1 MMTRKIHKAIIASLL
16 IGFPFTSFA
25 KRYDVTLP
33 EVASCLKTAQPGD
46 QIYIKDG
53 QYKDMQLKWTGKGT
67 EKAPIKIEAL
77 NPGKVKIE
85 GGSTLRIAGEWMSV
99 GGLHFTDGYAPKG
112 SVIEFRNGQELANH
126 CRLTNC
132 VIDGFNPSR
141 RDQAYSYILLYGRHN
156 RVDHCSLTGKL
167 NLGVTLIVILND
179 ERCLENHHQIDHNYF
194 GERPVYGS
202 NGAETMRV
210 GTSQQAYNSSNTI
223 IENNLFERC
232 SGEVEVISIKSSDNV
247 IRNNILLEC
256 EGVVA
261 LRHGDRNTVNNNL
274 FIGNGLRNTGGI
286 RVVNAGHQIYDNT
299 LVGLAGTRFFSA
311 LGVMDA
317 VPNSLPNRY
326 CQVVDVKMYRNTFVD
341 CTNIEFGT
349 GKDMER
355 TLAPDNVSFTDNII
369 INKELSQPYIAVD
382 DVSGIQFKGN
392 KVQLA
397 KNYSAPGFTT
407 EKLKAPQL
415 PDQAAIRK
423 DKGASWFE
431 NRVAQ
436 PSAKT
441 HKEYNA
447 APGTDLSE
455 IIRSAEPGGIIV
467 LVEGTYPIQSAMFID
482 KPLTIRAAN
491 AANKP
496 LVRFNG
502 EKPDNMVT
510 IADGGE
516 LIIENI
522 AFDGVL
528 EPGKALAKAGI
539 STATDMIQPYTL
551 TVDGCEFQNFGEGGF
566 FAIKGTK
573 ATFAK
578 SVTIKNC
585 FFRDLSGDAINYA
598 AEKDDI
604 GRYNADDMLIENCSF
619 YRLLGLPI
627 NIYRGGSDEST
638 AGPYITIRHCNFA
651 DCCNKERGSVMRLIG
666 PQVLTVEN
674 CNFDNSG
681 RGGATIR
688 LDEAT
693 WEKVRIA
700 NCNLWNSGRMVT
712 TTSQAIQGKMYNI
725 RPAYINADAY
735 NYTPVPGSELEK
747 LSIGL
752 KKNSLPQ

>member
-1 MMTRKIHKAIIASLL
+1 
-16 IGFPFTSFA
+16 
-25 KRYDVTLP
+25 
-33 EVASCLKTAQPGD
+33 
-46 QIYIKDG
+46 
-53 QYKDMQLKWTGKGT
+53 
-67 EKAPIKIEAL
+67 
-77 NPGKVKIE
+77 
-85 GGSTLRIAGEWMSV
+85 
-99 GGLHFTDGYAPKG
+99 
-112 SVIEFRNGQELANH
+112 
-126 CRLTNC
+126 
-132 VIDGFNPSR
+132 
-141 RDQAYSYILLYGRHN
+141 
-156 RVDHCSLTGKL
+156 
-167 NLGVTLIVILND
+167 
-179 ERCLENHHQIDHNYF
+179 
-194 GERPVYGS
+194 
-202 NGAETMRV
+202 
-210 GTSQQAYNSSNTI
+210 
-223 IENNLFERC
+223 
-232 SGEVEVISIKSSDNV
+232 
-247 IRNNILLEC
+247 
-256 EGVVA
+256 
-261 LRHGDRNTVNNNL
+261 
-274 FIGNGLRNTGGI
+274 
-286 RVVNAGHQIYDNT
+286 
-299 LVGLAGTRFFSA
+299 
-311 LGVMDA
+311 
-317 VPNSLPNRY
+317 
-326 CQVVDVKMYRNTFVD
+326 
-341 CTNIEFGT
+341 
-349 GKDMER
+349 
-355 TLAPDNVSFTDNII
+355 
-369 INKELSQPYIAVD
+369 
-382 DVSGIQFKGN
+382 
-392 KVQLA
+392 
-397 KNYSAPGFTT
+397 
-407 EKLKAPQL
+407 
-415 PDQAAIRK
+415 
-423 DKGASWFE
+423 
-431 NRVAQ
+431 
-436 PSAKT
+436 
-441 HKEYNA
+441 
-447 APGTDLSE
+447 
-455 IIRSAEPGGIIV
+455 
-467 LVEGTYPIQSAMFID
+467 
-482 KPLTIRAAN
+482 
-491 AANKP
+491 
-496 LVRFNG
+496 
-502 EKPDNMVT
+502 MVT

-752 KKNSLPQ
+752 KKKFASAITVIVSGTRK

>member
-1 MMTRKIHKAIIASLL
+1 MMTRYIYKVIAASLL
-16 IGFPFTSFA
+16 VGLPFASFA
-25 KRYDVTLP
+25 KRYEVALP

-46 QIYIKDG
+46 RIYIKDG
-53 QYKDMQLKWTGKGT
+53 QYKDLELKWMATGT
-67 EKAPIKIEAL
+67 EKAPITIEAL

-85 GGSTLRIAGEWMSV
+85 GGSTLRMAGEWMSIS
-99 GGLHFTDGYAPKG
+99 GLHFTNGFAPKG
-112 SVIEFRNGQELANH
+112 SVIEFRNGKQLANH
-126 CRLTNC
+126 CRLTDC

-141 RDQAYSYILLYGRHN
+141 RDQSYSYILLYGRYN

-179 ERCLENHHQIDHNYF
+179 ERCLENHHRIDHNYF

-202 NGAETMRV
+202 NGAETIRV
-210 GTSQQAYNSSNTI
+210 GTSQQAYSSSRTV
-223 IENNLFERC
+223 IEDNLFERC
-232 SGEVEVISIKSSDNV
+232 SGEVEVVSIKSSDNI
-247 IRNNILLEC
+247 IRNNTLLEC

-261 LRHGDRNTVNNNL
+261 LRHGDRNTVNDNL

-311 LGVMDA
+311 LGVMNA

-326 CQVVDVKMYRNTFVD
+326 CQVVNVKMYRNTFVD
-341 CTNIEFGT
+341 CSNIEFGT
-349 GKDMER
+349 GKDLER
-355 TLAPDNVSFTDNII
+355 TLAPEDVTFKDNII
-369 INKELSQPYIAVD
+369 INKELDEPYIAID
-382 DVSGIQFKGN
+382 NVSGVRFEGN

-397 KNYSAPGFTT
+397 HDYSAPGFAT
-407 EKLKAPQL
+407 EKVKVPEL
-415 PDQAAIRK
+415 PTDAAIRK
-423 DKGASWFE
+423 DKGASWFT
-431 NRVAQ
+431 NRVAS
-436 PSAKT
+436 SAVKE
-441 HKEYNA
+441 HKEYKV

-455 IIRSAEPGGIIV
+455 VINSADAGSIITLEK
-467 LVEGTYPIQSAMFID
+467 GTYPIQRAMMID
-482 KPLTIRAAN
+482 KPLTIRAAD

-502 EKPDNMVT
+502 DKPDNMVT

-516 LIIENI
+516 LIIMNI

-528 EPGKALAKAGI
+528 EPGKALARAGI
-539 STATDMIQPYTL
+539 STAVDMIQPYTL
-551 TVDGCEFQNFGEGGF
+551 TVDGCEFRNFGEGGF

-578 SVTIKNC
+578 SVTIRNC
-585 FFRDLSGDAINYA
+585 FFSDLSGDAINYA

-604 GRYNADDMLIENCSF
+604 GRYNADDMLIENCAF

-638 AGPYITIRHCNFA
+638 AGPYVTVRNCNFV
-651 DCCNKERGSVMRLIG
+651 DCCNKERGSVIRLIG

-674 CNFDNSG
+674 CNFDGSG

-693 WEKVRIA
+693 WEEVRISD
-700 NCNLWNSGRMVT
+700 CNFWNSGRIVT
-712 TTSQAIQGKMYNI
+712 TTPHAVEGKMHQI
-725 RPAYINADAY
+725 RPVYTNADACD
-735 NYTPVPGSELEK
+735 YTPTAGSELEQ
-747 LSIGL
+747 LSLGL
-752 KKNSLPQ
+752 KKK

>member
-16 IGFPFTSFA
+16 IGLPFTSFA

-67 EKAPIKIEAL
+67 EKASIKIEAL

-99 GGLHFTDGYAPKG
+99 SGLHFTDGYAPKG
-112 SVIEFRNGQELANH
+112 SVVEFRNGQELANH

-210 GTSQQAYNSSNTI
+210 GTSQQAYSSSNTV

-502 EKPDNMVT
+502 EKSDNMVT

-551 TVDGCEFQNFGEGGF
+551 TVDGCEFQNFGEGGHQRNE
-566 FAIKGTK
+566 
-573 ATFAK
+573 
-578 SVTIKNC
+578 SH
-585 FFRDLSGDAINYA
+585 FRQECDNQ
-598 AEKDDI
+598 K
-604 GRYNADDMLIENCSF
+604 
-619 YRLLGLPI
+619 LLFP
-627 NIYRGGSDEST
+627 
-638 AGPYITIRHCNFA
+638 
-651 DCCNKERGSVMRLIG
+651 RLIWRCH
-666 PQVLTVEN
+666 QLCRRE
-674 CNFDNSG
+674 
-681 RGGATIR
+681 RR
-688 LDEAT
+688 Y
-693 WEKVRIA
+693 R
-700 NCNLWNSGRMVT
+700 
-712 TTSQAIQGKMYNI
+712 
-725 RPAYINADAY
+725 
-735 NYTPVPGSELEK
+735 
-747 LSIGL
+747 
-752 KKNSLPQ
+752 SLQCG

>member
-1 MMTRKIHKAIIASLL
+1 MMIRNIHKAIIALLL
-16 IGFPFTSFA
+16 IGLPSVSFA

-46 QIYIKDG
+46 RIYIKDG
-53 QYKDMQLKWTGKGT
+53 QYKDMQLKWIGKGT
-67 EKAPIKIEAL
+67 EKSPISIKAL

-85 GGSTLRIAGEWMSV
+85 GGSTLRIAGEWISV
-99 GGLHFTDGYAPKG
+99 DGLYFTDGYAPKG

-132 VIDGFNPSR
+132 VIDKFNPSR

-179 ERCLENHHQIDHNYF
+179 KRCLENYF

-210 GTSQQAYNSSNTI
+210 GTSQQAYSSSNTV

-232 SGEVEVISIKSSDNV
+232 SGEVEVISIKSSDNI
-247 IRNNILLEC
+247 IRNNTLLEC

-261 LRHGDRNTVNNNL
+261 LRHGDRNTVNDNL
-274 FIGNGLRNTGGI
+274 FIGNGRRNTGGI
-286 RVVNAGHQIYDNT
+286 RVVNAGHQIYDNV

-355 TLAPDNVSFTDNII
+355 TLAPEKVSFTDNII
-369 INKELSQPYIAVD
+369 INKGLDQPYIAVD
-382 DVSGIQFKGN
+382 DVAGIQFKDN

-407 EKLKAPQL
+407 EKVKAPQL
-415 PDQAAIRK
+415 PDDAAIRK
-423 DKGASWFE
+423 DKGASWFK
-431 NRVAQ
+431 NQVAHL
-436 PSAKT
+436 AANV
-441 HKEYNA
+441 HKEYNVS
-447 APGTDLSE
+447 PGTNLSE
-455 IIRSAEPGGIIV
+455 VIHSAEPGGVII
-467 LVEGTYPIQSAMFID
+467 LAKGTYPIQRAMFID
-482 KPLTIRAAN
+482 KPLTIRAAD

-502 EKPDNMVT
+502 DKPDNMVT
-510 IADGGE
+510 IADGGKMV
-516 LIIENI
+516 IENI
-522 AFDGVL
+522 TFDGVL

-539 STATDMIQPYTL
+539 STAFDMIQPYTL
-551 TVDGCEFQNFGEGGF
+551 IVDGCEFQNFGEGGF

-573 ATFAK
+573 ATFAE
-578 SVTIKNC
+578 SVTIRNC
-585 FFRDLSGDAINYA
+585 LFRDLSGDAINYA

-638 AGPYITIRHCNFA
+638 AGPYITIRHCTFV

-700 NCNLWNSGRMVT
+700 NCNLWNSGRMMT
-712 TTSQAIQGKMYNI
+712 TTSQAIQGKMYNF
-725 RPAYINADAY
+725 RPAYINAEAY
-735 NYTPVPGSELEK
+735 DYTPVEGSELEK

-752 KKNSLPQ
+752 KKK

>member
-1 MMTRKIHKAIIASLL
+1 M
-16 IGFPFTSFA
+16 
-25 KRYDVTLP
+25 
-33 EVASCLKTAQPGD
+33 
-46 QIYIKDG
+46 
-53 QYKDMQLKWTGKGT
+53 
-67 EKAPIKIEAL
+67 
-77 NPGKVKIE
+77 
-85 GGSTLRIAGEWMSV
+85 
-99 GGLHFTDGYAPKG
+99 
-112 SVIEFRNGQELANH
+112 
-126 CRLTNC
+126 
-132 VIDGFNPSR
+132 
-141 RDQAYSYILLYGRHN
+141 
-156 RVDHCSLTGKL
+156 
-167 NLGVTLIVILND
+167 
-179 ERCLENHHQIDHNYF
+179 
-194 GERPVYGS
+194 
-202 NGAETMRV
+202 
-210 GTSQQAYNSSNTI
+210 
-223 IENNLFERC
+223 
-232 SGEVEVISIKSSDNV
+232 
-247 IRNNILLEC
+247 EC

-274 FIGNGLRNTGGI
+274 FIGNGRRNTGGI
-286 RVVNAGHQIYDNT
+286 RVVNAGHRIYDNL

-326 CQVVDVKMYRNTFVD
+326 CQVVDVEMFRNTFVD

-355 TLAPDNVSFTDNII
+355 TLAPEKVAFTDNII
-369 INKELSQPYIAVD
+369 INKKLAQPYIAVD

-392 KVQLA
+392 KVQLS
-397 KNYSAPGFTT
+397 KNYSAPGFIT
-407 EKLKAPQL
+407 EKVKVPQL
-415 PDQAAIRK
+415 PDNTVIRK
-423 DKGASWFE
+423 DKGASWFT
-431 NRVAQ
+431 NQVAQ
-436 PSAKT
+436 STTNA
-441 HKEYNA
+441 HKECNVS
-447 APGTDLSE
+447 PGTNLSE
-455 IIRSAEPGGIIV
+455 IVHSLEPGSIII
-467 LVEGTYPIQSAMFID
+467 LSKGTYPIQRSILID
-482 KPLTIRAAN
+482 KPLTIRAADPG
-491 AANKP
+491 NKP
-496 LVRFNG
+496 LIRFNG
-502 EKPDNMVT
+502 DKPDNMVT

-516 LIIENI
+516 LKIENI

-539 STATDMIQPYTL
+539 STAFDMIQPYTL

-566 FAIKGTK
+566 FAVKGTK

-578 SVTIKNC
+578 SVTIRNC
-585 FFRDLSGDAINYA
+585 LFRDLSGDAINYA

-638 AGPYITIRHCNFA
+638 AGPYITVRHCTFV

-712 TTSQAIQGKMYNI
+712 TTAQAIQGKMYNF
-725 RPAYINADAY
+725 RPAYINAEAY
-735 NYTPVPGSELEK
+735 DYTPVEGSELENS
-747 LSIGL
+747 LSDL
-752 KKNSLPQ
+752 KKK

>member
-1 MMTRKIHKAIIASLL
+1 
-16 IGFPFTSFA
+16 
-25 KRYDVTLP
+25 
-33 EVASCLKTAQPGD
+33 
-46 QIYIKDG
+46 
-53 QYKDMQLKWTGKGT
+53 
-67 EKAPIKIEAL
+67 
-77 NPGKVKIE
+77 
-85 GGSTLRIAGEWMSV
+85 
-99 GGLHFTDGYAPKG
+99 
-112 SVIEFRNGQELANH
+112 
-126 CRLTNC
+126 
-132 VIDGFNPSR
+132 
-141 RDQAYSYILLYGRHN
+141 
-156 RVDHCSLTGKL
+156 
-167 NLGVTLIVILND
+167 VTLIVILND
-179 ERCLENHHQIDHNYF
+179 KRCLENYHLIDHNYF

-210 GTSQQAYNSSNTI
+210 GTSQQAYSSSNTI

-232 SGEVEVISIKSSDNV
+232 SGEVEVISIKSSDNI
-247 IRNNILLEC
+247 IRNNTLLEC

-274 FIGNGLRNTGGI
+274 FIGNGRRNTGGI
-286 RVVNAGHQIYDNT
+286 RVVNAGHRIYDNL

-326 CQVVDVKMYRNTFVD
+326 CQVVDVEMFRNTFVD

-355 TLAPDNVSFTDNII
+355 TLAPEKVAFTDNII
-369 INKELSQPYIAVD
+369 INKKLAQPYIAVD
-382 DVSGIQFKGN
+382 DVSGIRFKGN
-392 KVQLA
+392 KVQLS
-397 KNYSAPGFTT
+397 KNYSAPGFIT
-407 EKLKAPQL
+407 EKVKVPQL
-415 PDQAAIRK
+415 PDNTVIRK
-423 DKGASWFE
+423 DKGASWFT
-431 NRVAQ
+431 NQVAQ
-436 PSAKT
+436 ST
-441 HKEYNA
+441 TNVHKECNVS
-447 APGTDLSE
+447 PGTNLSE
-455 IIRSAEPGGIIV
+455 IVHSLEPGSIII
-467 LVEGTYPIQSAMFID
+467 LSKGTYPIQRSILID
-482 KPLTIRAAN
+482 KPLTIRAADPG
-491 AANKP
+491 NKP
-496 LVRFNG
+496 LIRFNG
-502 EKPDNMVT
+502 DKPDNMVT

-516 LIIENI
+516 LKIENI

-539 STATDMIQPYTL
+539 STAFDMIQPYTL

-578 SVTIKNC
+578 SVTIRNC

-638 AGPYITIRHCNFA
+638 AGPYVTIRHCTFV

-712 TTSQAIQGKMYNI
+712 TTAQAIQGKMYNI
-725 RPAYINADAY
+725 RPAYTNAEAY
-735 NYTPVPGSELEK
+735 DYVPVRGSELEK

-752 KKNSLPQ
+752 RKN

>member
-1 MMTRKIHKAIIASLL
+1 M
-16 IGFPFTSFA
+16 
-25 KRYDVTLP
+25 
-33 EVASCLKTAQPGD
+33 
-46 QIYIKDG
+46 
-53 QYKDMQLKWTGKGT
+53 
-67 EKAPIKIEAL
+67 
-77 NPGKVKIE
+77 
-85 GGSTLRIAGEWMSV
+85 
-99 GGLHFTDGYAPKG
+99 
-112 SVIEFRNGQELANH
+112 
-126 CRLTNC
+126 
-132 VIDGFNPSR
+132 
-141 RDQAYSYILLYGRHN
+141 
-156 RVDHCSLTGKL
+156 
-167 NLGVTLIVILND
+167 TLIVILND
-179 ERCLENHHQIDHNYF
+179 KRCLENYHLIDHNYF

-210 GTSQQAYNSSNTI
+210 GTSQQAYSSSNTI

-232 SGEVEVISIKSSDNV
+232 SGEVEVISIKSSDNI
-247 IRNNILLEC
+247 IRNNTLLEC

-274 FIGNGLRNTGGI
+274 FIGNGRRNTGGI
-286 RVVNAGHQIYDNT
+286 RVVNAGHRIYDNL

-326 CQVVDVKMYRNTFVD
+326 CQVVDVEMFRNTFVD

-355 TLAPDNVSFTDNII
+355 TLAPEKVSFTDNII
-369 INKELSQPYIAVD
+369 INKKLAQPYIAVD
-382 DVSGIQFKGN
+382 DVSGILFKGN
-392 KVQLA
+392 KVQLS
-397 KNYSAPGFTT
+397 KNYSAPGFIT
-407 EKLKAPQL
+407 EKVKVPQL
-415 PDQAAIRK
+415 PDNTVIRK
-423 DKGASWFE
+423 DKGASWFT
-431 NRVAQ
+431 NQVAQ
-436 PSAKT
+436 STTNA
-441 HKEYNA
+441 HKECNVS
-447 APGTDLSE
+447 PGTNLSE
-455 IIRSAEPGGIIV
+455 IVHSLEPGSIII
-467 LVEGTYPIQSAMFID
+467 LSKGTYPIQRSILID
-482 KPLTIRAAN
+482 KPLTIRAADPG
-491 AANKP
+491 NKP
-496 LVRFNG
+496 LIRFNG
-502 EKPDNMVT
+502 DKPDNMVT

-516 LIIENI
+516 LKIENI

-539 STATDMIQPYTL
+539 STAFDMIQPYTL

-578 SVTIKNC
+578 SVTIRNC

-638 AGPYITIRHCNFA
+638 AGPYVTIRHCTFV

-712 TTSQAIQGKMYNI
+712 TTAQAIQGKMYNI
-725 RPAYINADAY
+725 RPAYTNAEAY
-735 NYTPVPGSELEK
+735 DYVPVRGSELEK

-752 KKNSLPQ
+752 RKN

>member
-1 MMTRKIHKAIIASLL
+1 MMTRNIHKAIIALL
-16 IGFPFTSFA
+16 LVGLPSITFA
-25 KRYDVTLP
+25 KRYDVALP
-33 EVASCLKTAQPGD
+33 EVASYLKTAQPGD
-46 QIYIKDG
+46 RIYIKDG
-53 QYKDMQLKWTGKGT
+53 QYKDMQLKWIGKGT
-67 EKAPIKIEAL
+67 EKSPITIEAL

-85 GGSTLRIAGEWMSV
+85 GGSILRIAGEWLSV
-99 GGLHFTDGYAPKG
+99 SGLHCTDGYAPKG

-132 VIDGFNPSR
+132 VIDKFNPSR

-179 ERCLENHHQIDHNYF
+179 ERCLENHHRIDHNYF
-194 GERPVYGS
+194 GERP
-202 NGAETMRV
+202 
-210 GTSQQAYNSSNTI
+210 SNTV

-232 SGEVEVISIKSSDNV
+232 SGEVEVISIKSSDNI
-247 IRNNILLEC
+247 IRNNTLLEC

-261 LRHGDRNTVNNNL
+261 LRHGDRNTVNDNL
-274 FIGNGLRNTGGI
+274 FIGNGRRNTGGI
-286 RVVNAGHQIYDNT
+286 RVVNAGHQIYDNV

-355 TLAPDNVSFTDNII
+355 TLAPEKVSFTDNII
-369 INKELSQPYIAVD
+369 INKGLDQPYIAVD
-382 DVSGIQFKGN
+382 DVAGIQFKDN

-407 EKLKAPQL
+407 EKVKAPQL
-415 PDQAAIRK
+415 PDDAAIRK
-423 DKGASWFE
+423 DKGASWFK
-431 NRVAQ
+431 NQVAH
-436 PSAKT
+436 PAANV
-441 HKEYNA
+441 HKEYNVS
-447 APGTDLSE
+447 PGTNLSE
-455 IIRSAEPGGIIV
+455 VIHSAEPGGVII
-467 LVEGTYPIQSAMFID
+467 LAKGTYPIQRAMFID
-482 KPLTIRAAN
+482 KPLTIRAAD

-502 EKPDNMVT
+502 DKPDNMVT
-510 IADGGE
+510 IADGGKMV
-516 LIIENI
+516 IENI
-522 AFDGVL
+522 TFDGVL

-539 STATDMIQPYTL
+539 STAFDMIQPYTL
-551 TVDGCEFQNFGEGGF
+551 IVDGCEFQNFGEGGF

-573 ATFAK
+573 ATFAE
-578 SVTIKNC
+578 SVTIRNC
-585 FFRDLSGDAINYA
+585 LFRDLSGDAINYA

-638 AGPYITIRHCNFA
+638 AGPYITIRHCTFV

-700 NCNLWNSGRMVT
+700 NCNLWNSGRMMT
-712 TTSQAIQGKMYNI
+712 TTSQAIQGKMYNF

-735 NYTPVPGSELEK
+735 DYTPVEGSELEK

-752 KKNSLPQ
+752 KKK

>member
-1 MMTRKIHKAIIASLL
+1 
-16 IGFPFTSFA
+16 
-25 KRYDVTLP
+25 
-33 EVASCLKTAQPGD
+33 
-46 QIYIKDG
+46 
-53 QYKDMQLKWTGKGT
+53 
-67 EKAPIKIEAL
+67 
-77 NPGKVKIE
+77 
-85 GGSTLRIAGEWMSV
+85 
-99 GGLHFTDGYAPKG
+99 
-112 SVIEFRNGQELANH
+112 
-126 CRLTNC
+126 
-132 VIDGFNPSR
+132 
-141 RDQAYSYILLYGRHN
+141 
-156 RVDHCSLTGKL
+156 
-167 NLGVTLIVILND
+167 
-179 ERCLENHHQIDHNYF
+179 
-194 GERPVYGS
+194 
-202 NGAETMRV
+202 
-210 GTSQQAYNSSNTI
+210 
-223 IENNLFERC
+223 
-232 SGEVEVISIKSSDNV
+232 
-247 IRNNILLEC
+247 
-256 EGVVA
+256 
-261 LRHGDRNTVNNNL
+261 
-274 FIGNGLRNTGGI
+274 
-286 RVVNAGHQIYDNT
+286 
-299 LVGLAGTRFFSA
+299 
-311 LGVMDA
+311 
-317 VPNSLPNRY
+317 
-326 CQVVDVKMYRNTFVD
+326 
-341 CTNIEFGT
+341 
-349 GKDMER
+349 MER

-467 LVEGTYPIQSAMFID
+467 LAKGTYPIQSAMFID

-539 STATDMIQPYTL
+539 STAIDMIQPYTL

>member
-1 MMTRKIHKAIIASLL
+1 MMIRNIHKAIIALLL
-16 IGFPFTSFA
+16 IGLPSVSFA

-46 QIYIKDG
+46 RIYIKDG
-53 QYKDMQLKWTGKGT
+53 QYKDMQLKWIGKGT
-67 EKAPIKIEAL
+67 EKSPITIEAL
-77 NPGKVKIE
+77 NPGKVKVE
-85 GGSTLRIAGEWMSV
+85 GGSTLRIAGEWLSV
-99 GGLHFTDGYAPKG
+99 SGLHFTDGYAPKG

-132 VIDGFNPSR
+132 VIDKFNPSR

-179 ERCLENHHQIDHNYF
+179 ERCLENHHRIDHNYF

-210 GTSQQAYNSSNTI
+210 GTSQQAYSSSNTV

-232 SGEVEVISIKSSDNV
+232 SGEVEVISIKSSDNI
-247 IRNNILLEC
+247 IRNNTLLEC

-261 LRHGDRNTVNNNL
+261 LRHGDRNTVNDNL
-274 FIGNGLRNTGGI
+274 FIGNGRRNTGGI
-286 RVVNAGHQIYDNT
+286 RVVNAGHQIYDNV

-355 TLAPDNVSFTDNII
+355 TLAPEKVSFTDNII
-369 INKELSQPYIAVD
+369 INKGLDQPYIAVD
-382 DVSGIQFKGN
+382 DVAGIQFKDN

-407 EKLKAPQL
+407 EKVKAPQL
-415 PDQAAIRK
+415 PDDAAIRK
-423 DKGASWFE
+423 DKGASWFK
-431 NRVAQ
+431 NQVAH
-436 PSAKT
+436 PAANV
-441 HKEYNA
+441 HKEYNVS
-447 APGTDLSE
+447 PGTNLSE
-455 IIRSAEPGGIIV
+455 VIHSAEPGGVII
-467 LVEGTYPIQSAMFID
+467 LAKGTYPIQRAMFID
-482 KPLTIRAAN
+482 KPLTIRAAD

-502 EKPDNMVT
+502 DKPDNMVT
-510 IADGGE
+510 IADGGKMV
-516 LIIENI
+516 IENI
-522 AFDGVL
+522 TFDGVL

-539 STATDMIQPYTL
+539 STAFDMIQPYTL
-551 TVDGCEFQNFGEGGF
+551 IVDGCEFQNFGEGGF

-573 ATFAK
+573 ATFAE
-578 SVTIKNC
+578 SVTIRNC
-585 FFRDLSGDAINYA
+585 LFRDLSGDAINYA

-604 GRYNADDMLIENCSF
+604 GRYNADDMLIENCTYHRGQRFQRRRRHSGRPQSHDHER
-619 YRLLGLPI
+619 RLRHERHHRP
-627 NIYRGGSDEST
+627 D
-638 AGPYITIRHCNFA
+638 GPEHHRCIRHLRGQPRVSGPA
-651 DCCNKERGSVMRLIG
+651 DRRRLHRHPPLRRQDRHG
-666 PQVLTVEN
+666 VL
-674 CNFDNSG
+674 C
-681 RGGATIR
+681 
-688 LDEAT
+688 
-693 WEKVRIA
+693 
-700 NCNLWNSGRMVT
+700 
-712 TTSQAIQGKMYNI
+712 
-725 RPAYINADAY
+725 PAH
-735 NYTPVPGSELEK
+735 
-747 LSIGL
+747 
-752 KKNSLPQ
+752 